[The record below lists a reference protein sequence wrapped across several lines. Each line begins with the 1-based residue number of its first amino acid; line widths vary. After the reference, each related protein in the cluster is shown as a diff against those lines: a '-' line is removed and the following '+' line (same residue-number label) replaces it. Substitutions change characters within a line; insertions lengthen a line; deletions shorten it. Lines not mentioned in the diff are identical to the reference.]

1 MTCSIILARANYFK
15 VLVSVFL
22 QRKKMNKKRNRIFAA
37 KYRRKVSK
45 AISWY

>member
-1 MTCSIILARANYFK
+1 MTCSIILARVNYFK

-45 AISWY
+45 AIS